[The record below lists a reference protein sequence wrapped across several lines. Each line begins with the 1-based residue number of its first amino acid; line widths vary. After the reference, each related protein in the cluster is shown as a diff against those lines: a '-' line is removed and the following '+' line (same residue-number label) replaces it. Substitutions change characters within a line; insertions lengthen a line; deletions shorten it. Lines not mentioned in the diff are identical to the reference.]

1 MVLNYKRKTL
11 PNYTAEALDNAIE
24 AVKTKSMNQASTAGH
39 FGVPCSSLNSN
50 LERRGRGRRTYLVN
64 EVELELVTALAK
76 YMVAG
81 GWVFLQSDVESIALE
96 MTERF
101 QAHPH
106 FVRQHQT
113 PWLEENIFPVAT
125 EREKSTY
132 NKGQPVYR
140 SLFRVR

>member
-1 MVLNYKRKTL
+1 VQ
-11 PNYTAEALDNAIE
+11 P
-24 AVKTKSMNQASTAGH
+24 
-39 FGVPCSSLNSN
+39 
-50 LERRGRGRRTYLVN
+50 
-64 EVELELVTALAK
+64 ELVIALAK
-76 YMVAG
+76 YMVSG

-113 PWLEENIFPVAT
+113 PWLAENIFPIAT

>member
-1 MVLNYKRKTL
+1 
-11 PNYTAEALDNAIE
+11 
-24 AVKTKSMNQASTAGH
+24 
-39 FGVPCSSLNSN
+39 
-50 LERRGRGRRTYLVN
+50 RRV
-64 EVELELVTALAK
+64 VQPELVIALAK

-113 PWLEENIFPVAT
+113 PWLEENIFPVPT